1 MPGEKIRSTRN
12 GFNLANHL
20 GQRLRRLFLV
30 FIAFLRAVFVRVV
43 VRAVFVRVVVRA
55 VVILVAFI
63 RVVVIVI
70 RTHDHPVKRRHRI
83 IGVCCGSKV
92 LVDKTI
98 GQHEGSD
105 LRHLRRERRALRRR
119 QVGGPRGTAGGNGQR
134 SGHQQARPMASRLP
148 VRLCL
153 IM

>member
-43 VRAVFVRVVVRA
+43 VRAV
-55 VVILVAFI
+55 VILVAFI

-83 IGVCCGSKV
+83 IGVCCRSKV

-105 LRHLRRERRALRRR
+105 LRHLRRERRALCRR
-119 QVGGPRGTAGGNGQR
+119 QVGGPRGTAGSNGQR